1 MELPMSGT
9 RLLNKVAVIT
19 GGASGLGLES
29 CQHFSEEGATV
40 VCVDLDEEAARTVAD
55 SLPGDSLG
63 LGGNVTS
70 EESMNGVAKVVMEQF
85 GRVDTVFANAGITGE
100 GAAHLMS
107 FEDWRQVISVNLDGV
122 FLTVRAFLPIMLEQK
137 SGSLILQ
144 SSLAGL
150 RGMGNLASYS
160 AAKAG
165 VIGLTKQIAIEYAA
179 ENIRCNAICP
189 GTIVTPLVEQ
199 AYRERFGEADAA
211 AALVRRSDDYPMK
224 RLGHPRDISSYAVF
238 LASDE
243 SNWITGTALAIDGG
257 VAARM

>member
-1 MELPMSGT
+1 MTGS
-9 RLLNKVAVIT
+9 RLRNKVTVIT

-29 CQHFSEEGATV
+29 CRHFAEEGAMV
-40 VCVDLDEEAARTVAD
+40 VCVDMNEEAALAVAD
-55 SLPGDSLG
+55 SLPGGALG
-63 LGGNVTS
+63 LGGNVTD
-70 EESMNGVAKVVMEQF
+70 EESMNGVAQTVIKQF
-85 GRVDTVFANAGITGE
+85 GKVDAVFANAGITGE

-107 FEDWRQVISVNLDGV
+107 FEDWRRVLSVNLDGV

-144 SSLAGL
+144 SSLAGV

-179 ENIRCNAICP
+179 DNIRCNAICP

-199 AYRERFGEADAA
+199 AYRERFGEADAE
-211 AALVRRSDDYPMK
+211 AALRRRSDDYPMK
-224 RLGHPRDISSYAVF
+224 RLGHPRDISAYAVF

-243 SNWITGTALAIDGG
+243 SNWVTGTALSIDGG